1 MKGKYGSLHMTKS
14 NEWSTGR
21 LKSFITSHLRGA
33 FRRYPPKYEI
43 LKEAFVG
50 KKINEK
56 TKRLSAHYLCNKCKK
71 EFPTSEV
78 NVDHINPIVNP
89 EEGFV
94 SWDKFIENLF
104 CSKDNLQI
112 LCSKCHDAKTR
123 EENSLRKLTKNELK
137 DNKGSKNVNSKKST
151 KKS

>member
-1 MKGKYGSLHMTKS
+1 MTSSK
-14 NEWSTGR
+14 EWTVGR

-33 FRRYPPKYEI
+33 FRRYPPKYEV
-43 LKEAFVG
+43 LKDAFVG

-104 CSKDNLQI
+104 CPKANLQV
-112 LCSKCHDAKTR
+112 LCSGCHDKKTKAENNKRTKTR
-123 EENSLRKLTKNELK
+123 AS
-137 DNKGSKNVNSKKST
+137 SKKS
-151 KKS
+151 KEKS